1 MESPERP
8 EKFCVIVFSGLI
20 LSEEIKMSTY
30 AIGDIHGCAKSLR
43 HLVEWV
49 SLGAE
54 DTLVTLGDY
63 IDRGSNSRGV
73 IKYLRDISEQLNLVA
88 LKGNHELI
96 MEGAMHSNKILN
108 WWKNVGGLETLKSY
122 GAKNANLLP
131 RSHRKFVYDSLPFYE
146 TDTHIFVHGG
156 VNPDEKIE
164 EHSVDDLCWL
174 RVYTAEAHFSGKIVV
189 CGHTPQRNGLPLN
202 LGHTICID
210 TWACNKGWLTCLD
223 VETGRYWQVKEKG
236 KKGKIKRREGSLW

>member
-1 MESPERP
+1 
-8 EKFCVIVFSGLI
+8 
-20 LSEEIKMSTY
+20 MSTY

-49 SLGAE
+49 SPGPD
-54 DTLVTLGDY
+54 DTLITLGDY

-73 IKYLRDISEQLNLVA
+73 IKYLRELATEKNLIT

-96 MEGAMHSNKILN
+96 MEGALRSNKIFD

-122 GAKNANLLP
+122 GAKTVKAIP
-131 RSHRKFVYDSLPFYE
+131 RSHRKFVRDGLPFHE
-146 TDTHIFVHGG
+146 TGTHIFVHGG
-156 VNPDEKIE
+156 VHPCQSIAD
-164 EHSVDDLCWL
+164 HSIDDLCWL
-174 RVYTAEAHFSGKIVV
+174 RVYTAQPHYSGKIVV
-189 CGHTPQRNGLPLN
+189 CGHTPQRDGRPLD

-210 TWACNKGWLTCLD
+210 TWACNKGWLTCLE

-236 KKGKIKRREGSLW
+236 KKGKMKRREGSLR

>member
-1 MESPERP
+1 MKKE
-8 EKFCVIVFSGLI
+8 
-20 LSEEIKMSTY
+20 MSTF

-49 SLGAE
+49 SPGPA

-63 IDRGSNSRGV
+63 VDRGPNSRGV
-73 IKYLRDISEQLNLVA
+73 IKYLREISRELKLVA

-96 MEGAMHSNKILN
+96 MEGAMNSKKICK
-108 WWKNVGGLETLKSY
+108 WWKNVGGRETLKSY
-122 GAKNANLLP
+122 GLVKPKLIP
-131 RSHRKFVYDSLPFYE
+131 RSHRKFIRDTLPFYQ

-156 VNPDEKIE
+156 VNPDENLGNQNL
-164 EHSVDDLCWL
+164 DDLCWL
-174 RVYTAEAHFSGKIVV
+174 RVYTAEAHISGKVV
-189 CGHTPQRNGLPLN
+189 ICGHTPQRNGRPLN

-223 VETGRYWQVKEKG
+223 AETGRYWQVKEKG
-236 KKGKIKRREGSLW
+236 KKGKIKRRQGSLY